1 MSTIKEATT
10 PDNAENLLEL
20 KLNFENYL
28 GDIYIP
34 IANIIFPYED
44 MSTPFDS
51 AFFDY
56 LAEDIKAFEEKIA
69 NLKLL
74 EKADGA
80 PNFINAS
87 FEELLDTPVDQGA
100 DAARNVS
107 VNTNAGEVNSQA
119 NDLSTGNALNS
130 SGTYQLYSINTVP
143 IASITSGSTSTTTSN
158 VATQYYMVNTSSSA
172 ESQGFAARMF
182 SFEALAV
189 NVGVGKLRSLL
200 DNPNFIGKVLTL
212 EGISDSPNGPFN
224 LSKLDE
230 NGNVVP
236 ISLRGGTITEYAN
249 GTFDFQSNH
258 LFPQASQFYYQ
269 VKDANGNLTV
279 NEVHISEIQNQ
290 TYFIDAYYSLI
301 LDQTSFSI
309 TGSLLLGDAGAPG
322 TTLSVNSIEPDFDS
336 NNVFQQVNASLTLD
350 DVLSN
355 FTDSFT
361 INPDGTFTF
370 SAVAQG
376 QINSIDSGSL
386 DFFVND
392 GQGNSVLA
400 SAFFDFAVHTESRD
414 ENGDGSDGDNGSGS
428 VKPVVL
434 DFAGDGIHL
443 LSPSQSA
450 VTLGS
455 LNGSDSI
462 EKVGWVANDDGILM
476 YDPKGHGE
484 FSSLSQI
491 AFASYLPG
499 AKTDLEGLKAFDS
512 NHDSVLDNLDKSFN
526 DFGVLFADG
535 KYETLDQLGIV
546 SISLESNN
554 QVVIKD
560 GNTIYGE
567 SSYQTS
573 SGKVLTVADV
583 GLGVAV
589 ASSNPPQDVSSPSSQ
604 VSPAPIQEQ
613 VQQAV
618 QEVVQLV

>member
-1 MSTIKEATT
+1 MSTIKEATSA
-10 PDNAENLLEL
+10 DNAENLLEL

-107 VNTNAGEVNSQA
+107 VNTNSGEVTSQA
-119 NDLSTGNALNS
+119 NDLSTNNAFNS

-143 IASITSGSTSTTTSN
+143 IANVISESTSTSN
-158 VATQYYMVNTSSSA
+158 IATQYYMVNTSSSG
-172 ESQGFAARMF
+172 EQQGFAARMF
-182 SFEALAV
+182 DVETLAV
-189 NVGVGKLRSLL
+189 IVGVGKLRSLL

-212 EGISDSPNGPFN
+212 EGISDNPNGPFN

-236 ISLRGGTITEYAN
+236 ISLRGGTIIEYAN
-249 GTFDFQSNH
+249 GSFDFQSNH
-258 LFPQASQFYYQ
+258 QFPQASQFYYQ

-279 NEVHISEIQNQ
+279 NEMRISEIQDQ
-290 TYFIDAYYSLI
+290 YYDVNLSYDSQLN
-301 LDQTSFSI
+301 QTSFSV
-309 TGSLLLGDAGAPG
+309 TGSLLLGNAGAPG
-322 TTLSVNSIEPDFDS
+322 TTLSVYSIESAF
-336 NNVFQQVNASLTLD
+336 NNNIVLEQVNSTLNLD

-355 FTDSFT
+355 FVDSFL
-361 INPDGTFTF
+361 INADGTFTF
-370 SAVAQG
+370 SGVAPTA
-376 QINSIDSGSL
+376 IDFIESSDL
-386 DFFVND
+386 DFYVSD
-392 GQGNSVLA
+392 GQGNLVLA
-400 SAFFDFAVHTESRD
+400 TAVFNFAFNDLI
-414 ENGDGSDGDNGSGS
+414 
-428 VKPVVL
+428 KPVVF
-434 DFAGDGIHL
+434 DFSGDGVNL
-443 LSPSQSA
+443 VSPENSP

-455 LNGSDSI
+455 LTGGVSTAQ
-462 EKVGWVANDDGILM
+462 VGWIGHDDGILM
-476 YDPKGHGE
+476 YDPHGQGE
-484 FSSLSQI
+484 LNSLTQI
-491 AFASYLPG
+491 SFASYLPG

-512 NHDSVLDNLDKSFN
+512 NNDNSLDSQDNHFN

-535 KYETLDQLGIV
+535 KYETLDHLGII

-554 QVVIKD
+554 QMVIKD

-573 SGKVLTVADV
+573 SGQVLTVADV
-583 GLGVAV
+583 GLGISI
-589 ASSNPPQDVSSPSSQ
+589 ASNHTPQDVSSLPSQ
-604 VSPAPIQEQ
+604 VSTAPIQEQ
-613 VQQAV
+613 SQQAV

>member
-1 MSTIKEATT
+1 MSTIKEAAST
-10 PDNAENLLEL
+10 DKVENLLEL

-69 NLKLL
+69 NLKQQ

-107 VNTNAGEVNSQA
+107 VNTNSGEVTSQA
-119 NDLSTGNALNS
+119 NDLSTNNAFNS

-143 IASITSGSTSTTTSN
+143 IANVISESTSTPSN
-158 VATQYYMVNTSSSA
+158 ATQYYMVNTSSSSGG
-172 ESQGFAARMF
+172 EQQGFAARMF
-182 SFEALAV
+182 GIDTLAV

-212 EGISDSPNGPFN
+212 QGISDNPNGPFN

-236 ISLRGGTITEYAN
+236 ISLRGGTIIEYAN
-249 GTFDFQSNH
+249 GSFDFQSNH
-258 LFPQASQFYYQ
+258 QFPQASQFYYQ

-279 NEVHISEIQNQ
+279 NEMRISEIQDQ
-290 TYFIDAYYSLI
+290 YYDVNLSYDSL
-301 LDQTSFSI
+301 LNQTSFSI
-309 TGSLLLGDAGAPG
+309 TGSLLLGNAGALG
-322 TTLSVNSIEPDFDS
+322 TTLSVYSIESAF
-336 NNVFQQVNASLTLD
+336 NNNIVLEQVNSLLTLD

-355 FTDSFT
+355 FVDSFL
-361 INPDGTFTF
+361 INADGTFTF
-370 SAVAQG
+370 SGVAPTA
-376 QINSIDSGSL
+376 IDFIEPSDLNFYVS
-386 DFFVND
+386 D
-392 GQGNSVLA
+392 GQGNLVLA
-400 SAFFDFAVHTESRD
+400 TAVFDFAFND
-414 ENGDGSDGDNGSGS
+414 LI
-428 VKPVVL
+428 KPVVF
-434 DFAGDGIHL
+434 DFSGDGVNL
-443 LSPSQSA
+443 VSPENSP

-455 LNGSDSI
+455 LTGGVSTAQ
-462 EKVGWVANDDGILM
+462 VGWIGHDDGILM
-476 YDPKGHGE
+476 YDPKGLGE
-484 FSSLSQI
+484 LSSLNQI
-491 AFASYLPG
+491 AFVSYLPG

-512 NHDSVLDNLDKSFN
+512 NHDNFLDSQDNHFN

-535 KYETLDQLGIV
+535 KYETLDHLGII

-573 SGKVLTVADV
+573 SGQVLTVADV
-583 GLGVAV
+583 GLGIAV
-589 ASSNPPQDVSSPSSQ
+589 ASNHAPQDVSYLPSQ
-604 VSPAPIQEQ
+604 VSTAPIQEQ
-613 VQQAV
+613 SQQAV
-618 QEVVQLV
+618 QEVVQLI

>member
-1 MSTIKEATT
+1 MSTIKEATSA
-10 PDNAENLLEL
+10 DNSDNLLEL

-119 NDLSTGNALNS
+119 NDLSVGNAFNS

-143 IASITSGSTSTTTSN
+143 IANVITESTSTSSI
-158 VATQYYMVNTSSSA
+158 ATQYYMVNTSSSG
-172 ESQGFAARMF
+172 EQQGFAARMF
-182 SFEALAV
+182 DVETLAV
-189 NVGVGKLRSLL
+189 IVGVGKLRSLL

-212 EGISDSPNGPFN
+212 EGISDNPNGPFN

-236 ISLRGGTITEYAN
+236 ISLRGGTIIEYAN
-249 GTFDFQSNH
+249 GSFDFQSNH
-258 LFPQASQFYYQ
+258 QFPQASQFYYQ

-279 NEVHISEIQNQ
+279 NEMRISEIQDQ
-290 TYFIDAYYSLI
+290 YYDVNLSYDSQLN
-301 LDQTSFSI
+301 QTSFSV
-309 TGSLLLGDAGAPG
+309 TGSLLLGNAGAPG
-322 TTLSVNSIEPDFDS
+322 TTLSVYSIESAFNNNIVLEQVNSI
-336 NNVFQQVNASLTLD
+336 LTLD

-355 FTDSFT
+355 FVDSFL
-361 INPDGTFTF
+361 INADGTFTF
-370 SAVAQG
+370 SGVAPTA
-376 QINSIDSGSL
+376 IDFIEPSDL
-386 DFFVND
+386 DFYVSD
-392 GQGNSVLA
+392 GQGNLVLA
-400 SAFFDFAVHTESRD
+400 TAVFNFAFNDLI
-414 ENGDGSDGDNGSGS
+414 
-428 VKPVVL
+428 KPVVF
-434 DFAGDGIHL
+434 DFSGDGVNL
-443 LSPSQSA
+443 VSPENSP

-455 LNGSDSI
+455 LTGGVSTAQ
-462 EKVGWVANDDGILM
+462 VGWIGHDDGVLM
-476 YDPKGHGE
+476 YDPHGQGE
-484 FSSLSQI
+484 LNSLTQI
-491 AFASYLPG
+491 SFASYLPG

-512 NHDSVLDNLDKSFN
+512 NNDNSLDSQDNHFN

-535 KYETLDQLGIV
+535 KYETLDHLGII

-573 SGKVLTVADV
+573 SGQVLTVADV
-583 GLGVAV
+583 GLGIAV
-589 ASSNPPQDVSSPSSQ
+589 ASNHAPQDVSSLPSQ
-604 VSPAPIQEQ
+604 VSTAPIQEQ
-613 VQQAV
+613 SQQVV

>member
-1 MSTIKEATT
+1 MNTIKEAISA
-10 PDNAENLLEL
+10 DNAENLLEL

-28 GDIYIP
+28 GDVYIP
-34 IANIIFPYED
+34 ITNIIFPYENI
-44 MSTPFDS
+44 STPFDS

-74 EKADGA
+74 EKAEGA

-100 DAARNVS
+100 DTARNVS
-107 VNTNAGEVNSQA
+107 INTDSGEVMSQA
-119 NDLSTGNALNS
+119 NDLSTNNVFNS

-143 IASITSGSTSTTTSN
+143 IASVISESTTTTTTSN
-158 VATQYYMVNTSSSA
+158 VATQYYMVNTSSSG
-172 ESQGFAARMF
+172 EPSGFSARMF
-182 SFEALAV
+182 GIEALAV
-189 NVGVGKLRSLL
+189 NVGVGKLHSLL
-200 DNPNFIGKVLTL
+200 DNPNFIGKVVTL
-212 EGISDSPNGPFN
+212 EGISDNPNGPFN

-230 NGNVVP
+230 TGNVVP

-249 GTFDFQSNH
+249 GSFDFQSNH
-258 LFPQASQFYYQ
+258 QFPEASHFYYQ

-279 NEVHISEIQNQ
+279 NEIHVSEIQNQ
-290 TYFIDAYYSLI
+290 SYIIDAYYNVL
-301 LDQTSFSI
+301 LNQTSFSI
-309 TGSLLLGDAGAPG
+309 SGSLLAGDAGAPG
-322 TTLSVNSIEPDFDS
+322 TTLSVNSIESELNS
-336 NNVFQQVNASLTLD
+336 NNEFKQVNSSLTLD

-355 FTDSFT
+355 FIDSFK
-361 INPDGTFTF
+361 INADGTFTF
-370 SAVAQG
+370 NAIASGHVA
-376 QINSIDSGSL
+376 SIDSGSL

-400 SAFFDFAVHTESRD
+400 SAYFEYRVHNEIIK
-414 ENGDGSDGDNGSGS
+414 ELQ
-428 VKPVVL
+428 PVVL

-443 LSPSQSA
+443 ISPSQSA
-450 VTLGS
+450 ITLGS
-455 LNGSDSI
+455 LNGSDST
-462 EKVGWVANDDGILM
+462 EKVGWIANDDGILM

-484 FSSLSQI
+484 LSSLTQI

-512 NHDSVLDNLDKSFN
+512 NHDNVLDNQDKSFN

-535 KYETLDQLGIV
+535 KYETLGQLGII

-554 QVVIKD
+554 QAVIKD

-567 SSYQTS
+567 SAYQTS

-583 GLGVAV
+583 GLGIAV
-589 ASSNPPQDVSSPSSQ
+589 AANNAPQDVSTPASQ
-604 VSPAPIQEQ
+604 VSTAPSHEQ
-613 VQQAV
+613 AQQAV
-618 QEVVQLV
+618 QEVIQLV